1 MRRLTRQSL
10 TLLAGLALPLT
21 ALADGAG
28 PSDCLG
34 RAEGDPCTEYFEG
47 TGVCRSIN
55 GELYCDTR
63 RPDAAS
69 AQDLARPQDAA
80 APADTGRPLDAA
92 ASQPVDAGDKEAPS
106 SDSEGCSASGLG
118 RRGAP
123 ELLGLGLLLAA
134 CVAVERRARR

>member
-1 MRRLTRQSL
+1 MRRLTHL
-10 TLLAGLALPLT
+10 GLFLVVGLALPLT
-21 ALADGAG
+21 AHADGAG

-47 TGVCRSIN
+47 TGTCRLAN

-63 RPDAAS
+63 RPDAAP

-92 ASQPVDAGDKEAPS
+92 ASQPVDAGDHEAPS
-106 SDSEGCSASGLG
+106 SDSDGCSASGLG

-123 ELLGLGLLLAA
+123 ELLALGLLLAA